1 MAASFAEINC
11 NQEKPSAIHTN
22 AIRNLSGLMSDRE
35 NTAFD
40 LMDELNGRAYV
51 NSSKNAEARWSIG
64 SKSTCR
70 TASTTPLF
78 PPGWRPSRLIFPP
91 GRHVTR
97 RPGTVPRTF

>member
-1 MAASFAEINC
+1 MIDGHHRTEGAYAAGKLDSPFLTGVYLDLDLRKMAASFAEINC

-51 NSSKNAEARWSIG
+51 NSSKNAEAAGALARDQP
-64 SKSTCR
+64 
-70 TASTTPLF
+70 AE
-78 PPGWRPSRLIFPP
+78 RL
-91 GRHVTR
+91 
-97 RPGTVPRTF
+97 